1 MDELDVYE
9 AVKDLCVTADA
20 VTPADVTE
28 RLRSDRFDDVRAAL
42 DMLVVR
48 GLLAS
53 ADGSPATRYRPAR
66 GHEDFNV

>member
-1 MDELDVYE
+1 MYE
-9 AVKDLCVTADA
+9 AVKDLCVSADA

-28 RLRSDRFDDVRAAL
+28 RLRSDEYDDVRAAL

-53 ADGSPATRYRPAR
+53 ADGTASTAYRPAK
-66 GHEDFNV
+66 GHESFNV

>member
-1 MDELDVYE
+1 MYE
-9 AVKDLCVTADA
+9 AVKDLCVTTDA

-28 RLRSDRFDDVRAAL
+28 RLRSDEFDAVRAAL

-53 ADGSPATRYRPAR
+53 ADGAARTYRPAK
-66 GHEDFNV
+66 GHENFNV

>member
-1 MDELDVYE
+1 MYE
-9 AVKDLCVTADA
+9 AVKDLCQTADA

-28 RLRSDRFDDVRAAL
+28 RLRSDQFDDVQAAL

-48 GLLAS
+48 GLLTS
-53 ADGSPATRYRPAR
+53 ADGNPSARYRPAK

>member
-1 MDELDVYE
+1 MYE

-20 VTPADVTE
+20 VTPTDVTE
-28 RLRSDRFDDVRAAL
+28 RLRSDDFEQVRAAL

-48 GLLAS
+48 GLLSSTAGSS
-53 ADGSPATRYRPAR
+53 AATYRPAK